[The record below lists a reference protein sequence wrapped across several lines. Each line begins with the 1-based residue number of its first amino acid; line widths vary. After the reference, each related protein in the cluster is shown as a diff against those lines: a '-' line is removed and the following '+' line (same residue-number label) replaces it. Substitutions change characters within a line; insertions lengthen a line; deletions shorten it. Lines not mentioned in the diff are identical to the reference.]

1 MKIKDVAEYIHH
13 NIRVQIF
20 NENILLAEVL
30 FDFVN
35 SKTYEIYVEA
45 EILSIGGGDY
55 TLEIDILI

>member
-1 MKIKDVAEYIHH
+1 MKIKDIAEYIHH
-13 NIRVQIF
+13 DTSVQIF
-20 NENILLAEVL
+20 NENILLADIL

-35 SKTYEIYVEA
+35 SKTYERYAEA